1 MHVLE
6 VSIGSLTT
14 KGQITIPKEIRETL
28 GLREG
33 DKVIFILEGERVV
46 IRKVSGE
53 KLSEILI
60 RQKPWPESS
69 MAFQKR
75 LREEWG
81 SK

>member
-1 MHVLE
+1 LE
-6 VSIGSLTT
+6 VGIASITT
-14 KGQITIPKEIRETL
+14 KGQTTIPKEIREKS

-33 DKVIFILEGERVV
+33 DRAIFIIEGERVV

-53 KLSEILI
+53 KLSDILI
-60 RQKPWPESS
+60 RQKLWPESS
-69 MAFQKR
+69 MAFQKM

>member
-1 MHVLE
+1 LGVC
-6 VSIGSLTT
+6 IGSVAR

-28 GLREG
+28 RLREG
-33 DKVIFILEGERVV
+33 DRVIFILEGERVV

-53 KLSEILI
+53 KLSEILMK
-60 RQKPWPESS
+60 QKPWPESS